1 MPQEEAQKPG
11 EAAIDDGALEDVFRA
26 RYIEGSEWCK
36 DAHEEARTDFE
47 MYGPGHHWDEN
58 DLDWARE
65 RQYPTLEM
73 NQIWSIVN
81 APSSSEIVNRFE
93 PKYLPRSPEDQ
104 DLADKTTQIARYVR
118 QQAGA
123 EFVDSGAFRDAL
135 ICGMGAADWYFDE
148 TLGTEGLIQCNR
160 IPIEEMIW
168 DPAARKQNLEDAR
181 WIVRGVWMDVDEY
194 KVLFPDAD
202 LPTAGDGGK
211 TTGMYMW
218 GRSGRPGRPNAETSR
233 YLMRGGKFY
242 IPEKRTVLVFEMQD
256 WITENEWQVVD
267 PMTGET
273 TTLSQEQYDELREI
287 RSETGDGTPPGIP
300 RRKRVYRRTFYGGTR
315 LIRQEEIPTDGFTI
329 NVMTCFE
336 DQTEDG
342 MRWFGIV
349 RPLRDPQQ
357 VANRG
362 FSQVVHMLATNP
374 KGVMLH
380 EGDVFEDPR
389 QAEVEWARAN
399 GRIEVTPGS
408 LQDGRI
414 QIIEGK
420 YPQDFERITQ
430 FCLNAVPRIAGI
442 DPTFMGSAAGSG
454 GDLRRVSGTALSQVL
469 QQGQMMLSIP
479 FDGLRKFR
487 IQQGRLLMDYMRVF
501 LPEETSIRIIGDVA
515 GPSPEFLQF
524 HRAELDDVSFDIV
537 VGEVPVSPTQQEES
551 WRSLT
556 DSGALKS
563 LLDQQLLDGEDIA
576 DLAFGWPEDVRRRV
590 REKAVARRQMME
602 QMAAQGVPPEQGGG
616 QAGGAPPMPMPVQ

>member
-1 MPQEEAQKPG
+1 MPKEQPNKPG
-11 EAAIDDGALEDVFRA
+11 EAAVDDGALEDLFRS
-26 RYIEGSEWCK
+26 RYIEGSEWCRESH
-36 DAHEEARTDFE
+36 DEARTDFE
-47 MYGPGHHWDEN
+47 MYGPGHHWNEKDRE
-58 DLDWARE
+58 WAE
-65 RQYPTLEM
+65 KRQYPTLEM
-73 NQIWSIVN
+73 NQIWSVVN

-123 EFVDSGAFRDAL
+123 EFVDSGVFRDAL
-135 ICGMGAADWYFDE
+135 ICGMGAADWYFNE
-148 TLGTEGLIQCNR
+148 ELGSEGLIQTSR
-160 IPIEEMIW
+160 IPIEDMIW

-181 WIVRGVWMDVDEY
+181 WVIRGVWMDVDEY
-194 KVLFPDAD
+194 KVLFPGAD
-202 LPTAGDGGK
+202 LPRASDGK
-211 TTGMYMW
+211 NTGMYMW
-218 GRSGRPGRPNAETSR
+218 GRSGRPGRGDAETTR
-233 YLMRGGKFY
+233 YLALSGTFY

-256 WITENEWQVVD
+256 WITETEWRVVD

-273 TTLSQEQYDELREI
+273 LVLSQEEYDELRQI
-287 RSETGDGTPPGIP
+287 RSDTGDGTPPGIP
-300 RRKRVYRRTFYGGTR
+300 RRKRVYRRTFFGGTQ
-315 LIRQEEIPTDGFTI
+315 LIAQEEIPTGGFTI
-329 NVMTCFE
+329 KVLTCFE

-349 RPLRDPQQ
+349 RPLRDPQR

-362 FSQVVHMLATNP
+362 FSQAVHILATNP

-399 GRIEVTPGS
+399 GRIEVTQGA

-414 QIIEGK
+414 EIIEGK

-469 QQGQMMLSIP
+469 QQGQMMLAIP
-479 FDGLRKFR
+479 FDGLRKMR
-487 IQQGRLLMDYMRVF
+487 MAQGSLLMDYMRVF
-501 LPEETSIRIIGDVA
+501 LPEETSIRIIGDTA
-515 GPSPEFLQF
+515 GPSPEFLSF
-524 HRAELDDVSFDIV
+524 HREELDDAMFDIV

-590 REKAVARRQMME
+590 REKAVAKRQMME
-602 QMAAQGVPPEQGGG
+602 QMAAQGAPPEQAGGPE
-616 QAGGAPPMPMPVQ
+616 GGAPPAPMPVQ